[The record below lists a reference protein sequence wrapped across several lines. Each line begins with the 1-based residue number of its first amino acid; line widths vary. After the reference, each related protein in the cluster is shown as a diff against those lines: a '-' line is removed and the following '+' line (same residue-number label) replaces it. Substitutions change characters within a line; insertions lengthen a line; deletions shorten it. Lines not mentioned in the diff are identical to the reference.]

1 MTKLKL
7 NWIKYMTG
15 MKKVSLILLLLILLP
30 SCSKQ
35 VCVSHSVWTVKCE
48 KKIDWT
54 DPKIKVIRSIITN
67 GISAN

>member
-1 MTKLKL
+1 
-7 NWIKYMTG
+7 